1 MEQAVKANGQD
12 TNPWGPAPPSSDFRQ
27 VSGLME
33 SDFEQVGPGQWA
45 KKDKPKPVEFDPITR
60 PEHYCKGAIEP
71 WEFIEA
77 QSLGF
82 HEGSAVSYIARARH
96 KGDEIGDLRK
106 AINFL
111 SRKVKLLEWKS

>member
-1 MEQAVKANGQD
+1 MIPPAGQAPSMIEMEEVGNGVNGRHVEK
-12 TNPWGPAPPSSDFRQ
+12 TEIEDFI
-27 VSGLME
+27 
-33 SDFEQVGPGQWA
+33 QVGPGQWA
-45 KKDKPKPVEFDPITR
+45 KKTKTVFDPITR
-60 PEHYCKGAIEP
+60 PEHYCKGDIEP

-111 SRKVKLLEWKS
+111 SRKVKLLENSHI